1 MAFRVH
7 GVRHSQCPS
16 GVHVPFSC
24 AMRVRST
31 ELRAQGRDITSHSF
45 KVRRPTL
52 TCRAEQQEG
61 DSPDFI
67 ERMVGA
73 VFGKK
78 ALQAAEPFGM
88 KRMSDEAYNEQSVAT
103 TTEFAVPVP
112 GDSPEV
118 ALFRPLL
125 AKTRLETK
133 PLRCAWLHVAC
144 C

>member
-1 MAFRVH
+1 MSRGTV
-7 GVRHSQCPS
+7 
-16 GVHVPFSC
+16 
-24 AMRVRST
+24 
-31 ELRAQGRDITSHSF
+31 
-45 KVRRPTL
+45 
-52 TCRAEQQEG
+52 CRAREQPEG

-78 ALQAAEPFGM
+78 ALTAAEPFGM

-103 TTEFAVPVP
+103 TTEFASPVE

-125 AKTRLETK
+125 ARTRLENK
-133 PLRCAWLHVAC
+133 PLR
-144 C
+144 